1 MITLK
6 NEVSAMLKKDIFSYQ
21 NKKIIPQY
29 LPGTYK
35 KRKLKN
41 FPKQDILSVCDGLI
55 ESVCGG
61 LVIVD
66 SNFKIVKTNK
76 NFLKIVQKDQVVGEY
91 IFDILPNNTF
101 ISILKKKF
109 NNDTYLGKNIFY
121 FNKKALKPTISLLG
135 DNLYVIVLQ
144 DFTFINTFQNVNKKL
159 KSREKWYKA
168 VVNNIQSG
176 LAIVDYNTRKILDIN
191 PELEKI
197 LLMNKNDIIGKS
209 CYDYLCGGDRKICT
223 NIFENNNLEYNIV
236 VKNRDGKDVY
246 LYKKVT
252 ALDIEGKKYILES
265 IVDITELKKVEQEYK
280 NISTR
285 LKILF
290 NSLPFLV
297 IAIDVEDKIIEW
309 NPLAEILFGFKREQ
323 VVGKKFSEIKD
334 KVKWKETLSLSP
346 NEDSFKLESQME
358 VRYLRSDGK
367 SGFLDLRFIDF
378 RELPGDGDE
387 KILLIVGN
395 DITEFKVIQS
405 QLSQA
410 QKLEAIGQLAAGI
423 AHEIN
428 TPAQYVSDNLYFLSE
443 SLEDLTNLIGD
454 LRQCLTSSKNIEES
468 KRILKEKLESMDI
481 DFILEEF
488 PKAIEQSLEGI
499 KRISKIVQSM
509 KQFAHPGSGEEKVF
523 TNLNKAIENA
533 SIITKN
539 TWKYVADFELD
550 LEEDLPLVK
559 CYPFE
564 INQVLLNMI
573 VNAADAIKE
582 KVGENASKG
591 DKGKI
596 KITTRKVGDRVRILI
611 EDTGCGIPEDILPKI
626 FEPFFTTKEVGKG
639 TGQGLAISYNIIVEK
654 HKGLLSVQ
662 SEVNKGTVFNIEIP
676 IDEE

>member
-1 MITLK
+1 
-6 NEVSAMLKKDIFSYQ
+6 MLKKDIFSYQ
-21 NKKIIPQY
+21 NKKIIPRY

-35 KRKLKN
+35 KRKLKT
-41 FPKQDILSVCDGLI
+41 FPKQDILSVCSGLI
-55 ESVCGG
+55 ESVCDG

-76 NFLKIVQKDQVVGEY
+76 NFLKIVQKDQVVGKY
-91 IFDILPNNTF
+91 IFDILPDNTF

-109 NNDTYLGKNIFY
+109 NNDTYLGENIFY
-121 FNKKALKPTISLLG
+121 FNKRSFKPTISLLG

-144 DFTFINTFQNVNKKL
+144 DFTFINTFQSVNKKL

-176 LAIVDYNTRKILDIN
+176 LAIVDYDTRKILDIN

-197 LLMNKNDIIGKS
+197 LLINKNDIIGKS
-209 CYDYLCGGDRKICT
+209 CYDYLCGGDRRICA

-323 VVGKKFSEIKD
+323 VVGKNFSEIKD

-443 SLEDLTNLIGD
+443 TLEDLTNLIED